1 MNNIIVTIKRS
12 IFPLTKFYLT
22 VGDESYSISSG
33 ELKKIKLSNEEV
45 YEITANSF
53 WIRKKESLYLNDQSV
68 LCVKHIIPD
77 MYYFIGGSIIFILSA
92 LTFFGMFN
100 AVLFAGI
107 VLIYLAPLMYFTF
120 LRPKNYFKI
129 EVKTVNLI

>member
-1 MNNIIVTIKRS
+1 MNNIVVTIKRS
-12 IFPLTKFYLT
+12 IFPLTKFYLSI
-22 VGDESYSISSG
+22 GDESYSLSSG
-33 ELKKIKLSNEEV
+33 ELKKIKLSNEKV
-45 YEITANSF
+45 YEIAANSF
-53 WIRKKESLYLNDQSV
+53 WISKKESLFLKNQSV

-107 VLIYLAPLMYFTF
+107 VLIYLAPLAYFTF
-120 LRPKNYFKI
+120 LRPINYFKI
-129 EVKTVNLI
+129 EVKEGK